1 MTSET
6 EGCEGGGVDRRVLMT
21 GAGLAAAAVLA
32 AGAQAQ
38 AQTRPRQGERDLQ
51 GKVALVTGAR
61 NNLGRGFAVALAEM
75 GADVFV
81 HHHTPDTRDQAE
93 ETARLCRAHGV
104 RTEIYA
110 AHLDGSASVRAMYD
124 ACFAAFG
131 RLDVVVNNAGRIR
144 KLPMS
149 EISDDEFEAC
159 LAINTRAVFYS
170 MREAARR
177 IADNG
182 RIINIGTSLLNASSP
197 QYSAY
202 AGTKAPMEEFSRML
216 SREIGSRRVTVNVVA
231 PGAVNTPFFHGQ
243 ETPSSVRYIQTA
255 TPAQR
260 LGEVADI
267 VPTVAFLASS
277 RAHWITGQTIW
288 VNDGYSTR

>member
-1 MTSET
+1 MTSDT
-6 EGCEGGGVDRRVLMT
+6 ESSENSGIDRRMVMT
-21 GAGLAAAAVLA
+21 GAGLAAVAAF
-32 AGAQAQ
+32 AGTAE
-38 AQTRPRQGERDLQ
+38 AQTSQRPATRELQ

-81 HHHTPDTRDQAE
+81 HHHRPDTRDQAD
-93 ETARLCRAHGV
+93 ETARLCRAHGT
-104 RTEIYA
+104 RTAVYA
-110 AHLDGSASVRAMYD
+110 GHLDSSASVKAMYD
-124 ACFAAFG
+124 ACFAEFG

-149 EISDDEFEAC
+149 EIPDEEFEAC
-159 LAINTRAVFYS
+159 LAINTRAMFYS
-170 MREAARR
+170 MREASRR
-177 IADNG
+177 IEDNG

-216 SREIGSRRVTVNVVA
+216 AREIGPRRVTVNVVA
-231 PGAVNTPFFHGQ
+231 PGAVDTPFFHGQ
-243 ETPSSVRYIQTA
+243 ETPTSLNYIQNA

-260 LGEVADI
+260 LGQVADI
-267 VPTVAFLASS
+267 VPLIAFLASP

-288 VNDGYSTR
+288 INDGYSTR